1 MTRRIKRTVNYRS
14 PSRPSTIEKQ
24 NAILMLLARAGEGLS
39 VSELATL
46 LGISRQLCL
55 YHVKKMAATSQLVMQ
70 LEPCVGNG
78 GLQFR
83 LWDEEALAS
92 HYAETYA
99 PRTAVA
105 A

>member
-1 MTRRIKRTVNYRS
+1 MTRRTTRRTVNYRA
-14 PSRPSTIEKQ
+14 PSRPGTIDKQ
-24 NAILMLLARAGEGLS
+24 NAILTLLARAGEGLT
-39 VSELATL
+39 VSELAGL

-92 HYAETYA
+92 HYFEAYA
-99 PRTAVA
+99 PQAVA